1 MKYIKIYESF
11 KLPKYESDMEKYK
24 KLHTEY
30 LDAQNKADELRKKL
44 DKLDTFIKNN
54 NKLPDMIN
62 HILDKMS
69 ITFKESN
76 GYDNRIDILQQTSQE
91 LSDNIYNIF
100 IDFDDLYGN
109 NIYGDIYGIYFSERD
124 NEWVISIGEI
134 DDFYPLSE
142 LPSEVL
148 YQILKYLMDDNQVNS
163 ILNRDVMKKINRVNK

>member
-62 HILDKMS
+62 HILNKMS
-69 ITFKESN
+69 IIFKESN
-76 GYDNRIDILQQTSQE
+76 GYNNRMDILEQTSQE
-91 LSDNIYNIF
+91 LIDNICDITV
-100 IDFDDLYGN
+100 DFNDTYGN
-109 NIYGDIYGIYFSERD
+109 NIYGEIDGIHFSERN
-124 NEWVISIGEI
+124 NEWVIDVGNSDYDYSIL
-134 DDFYPLSE
+134 LSE
-142 LPSEVL
+142 FPSEDL
-148 YQILKYLMDDNQVNS
+148 YQILKYLMDDDQVNS
-163 ILNRDVMKKINRVNK
+163 ILNRDVIKKINR